1 MLISQLR
8 KWGHEV
14 FDLGIVRD
22 EGESLR
28 SIIVT
33 NRLNLDLIV
42 TTGGASAGDKDY
54 VSSLLNSEGDM
65 VVWRVAIKPGRPFA
79 MGFIDNLPIYIIFLN
94 FE

>member
-14 FDLGIVRD
+14 CDLGIVRD

-42 TTGGASAGDKDY
+42 TTGGASAEIRTMFP
-54 VSSLLNSEGDM
+54 VC
-65 VVWRVAIKPGRPFA
+65 
-79 MGFIDNLPIYIIFLN
+79 
-94 FE
+94 